1 MSNLIKILISFTC
14 ALILGFT
21 TVNGQELNCN
31 VQVNS
36 TQIQGSDKSIFDA
49 MQKAIFEFINN
60 RKWTNNVYKNSE
72 RIECSI
78 LINITEQVST
88 NHFKGTIQVQSRR
101 PVYNTSYNTT
111 LLNHLDKDFEF
122 KFNEFDPLEYSETSY
137 LANLTSV
144 LAFYANIIIATDYD
158 SFSPKGGTKYYQR
171 AQTIVNNAQ
180 GAQEAG
186 WKAFEG
192 ERNRYWF
199 AENMLHQNYLALRDC
214 MYQYHRMGFDAMAK
228 NVESGRATVF
238 NSLKLLEK
246 VYERKPG
253 SFQLQIF
260 FNAKSNEIVDLFV
273 EGTTKEKAE
282 ITNLLNKIDPNNL
295 SKYNK
300 IAKGK

>member
-1 MSNLIKILISFTC
+1 MKLFIRTILFVLTFFFASN
-14 ALILGFT
+14 AL
-21 TVNGQELNCN
+21 NAQELNCN

-49 MQKAIFEFINN
+49 MQKAIYEFVNN
-60 RKWTNNVYKNSE
+60 RKWTNNVFKNTE

-88 NHFKGTIQVQSRR
+88 NHFKATIQVQSRR
-101 PVYNTSYNTT
+101 PVYSTSYNTT

-137 LANLTSV
+137 LSNLTSV
-144 LAFYANIIIATDYD
+144 LAYYANVIIALDYD
-158 SFSPKGGTKYYQR
+158 SFSMKGGTKYLQK
-171 AQTIVNNAQ
+171 AQAIVGNAQ

-192 ERNRYWF
+192 ERNRYWLV
-199 AENMLHQNYLALRDC
+199 ENLLHQNYLPLREC
-214 MYQYHRMGFDAMAK
+214 MYKYHRQGFDVMSKDVA
-228 NVESGRATVF
+228 VGRSVVF
-238 NSLKLLEK
+238 NSLKQLEK

-253 SFQLQIF
+253 SFSLQLF

-295 SKYNK
+295 AKYSK
-300 IAKGK
+300 ITKGK